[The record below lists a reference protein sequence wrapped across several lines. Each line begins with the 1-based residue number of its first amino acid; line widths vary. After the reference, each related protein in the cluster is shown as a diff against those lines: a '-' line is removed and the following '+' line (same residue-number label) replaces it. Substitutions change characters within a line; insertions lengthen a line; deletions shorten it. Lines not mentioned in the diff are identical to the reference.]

1 MFFWNSKWICCN
13 PLQKMSPQFCLDSSM
28 KMVSRKAS
36 QHWFQVHL
44 EELEQVLVLHVDE
57 VKDRFEMFRDLLWAC
72 GNPAKF
78 ENETQHTEQLRP
90 RVPKQCW
97 KSCRS
102 IASSASKQLAPVAA
116 FPSIISEVWTIVSD
130 LAKWKMF
137 GPAVS
142 PVRLTGCSVW
152 NNKRET
158 IWFHTLPPSQPL
170 CFQEGQSSSTFWKLV
185 QWVVSHRFS
194 LTGSFTSCLTDI
206 DSVRT
211 RVRGREASG
220 QTGRT

>member
-1 MFFWNSKWICCN
+1 M
-13 PLQKMSPQFCLDSSM
+13 LQPFAKDVASVLPGFVHENGIAKGLTALISSA
-28 KMVSRKAS
+28 SRRIGAS
-36 QHWFQVHL
+36 ACVTRWWGQ
-44 EELEQVLVLHVDE
+44 
-57 VKDRFEMFRDLLWAC
+57 RSFRDLLWAC